1 MKKMK
6 YLFALLAAA
15 VMAGCSADDISGTE
29 LENWP
34 ADFSV
39 EEYGEINFDL
49 IKVQMRDSIAARNA
63 LKNKTPD
70 DMDAKE
76 LGLFFDK
83 EESVKKIFTKY
94 QGFADSVWP
103 GFEKLRDGKLYV
115 DFRIPLYDY
124 HIWGNTATKDLQYL
138 ESFKPD
144 YNVIKMQY
152 VLIGKIEGR
161 PYRYCKDKESKTLRA
176 ENEKQAVPSKSKW
189 DFSANFYCKNKK
201 DGQVYLIP

>member
-34 ADFSV
+34 VDFSV

-189 DFSANFYCKNKK
+189 DFSAHFYCKNKK